1 VSTVDFPY
9 VSGVTVGIK
18 AKDTVILASE
28 KLFSYSYFVFSKNVR
43 KTVSLKDNIGV
54 AFAGFIGDMQILT
67 NFLKAQISLIELE
80 SNHTISVKAAA
91 KLLSRILFSRRYF
104 PFLTQTIIGGV
115 DETGPHLYGLDIIG
129 SLIPDDYIAIGPG
142 AEVAIG
148 ILENNYSKNM
158 DISTAVELALSS
170 IKSATKRSVGTGG
183 GIDILKITK
192 GKSEYQYIK
201 L

>member
-43 KTVSLKDNIGV
+43 KTVSLK
-54 AFAGFIGDMQILT
+54 
-67 NFLKAQISLIELE
+67 E
-80 SNHTISVKAAA
+80 AAA